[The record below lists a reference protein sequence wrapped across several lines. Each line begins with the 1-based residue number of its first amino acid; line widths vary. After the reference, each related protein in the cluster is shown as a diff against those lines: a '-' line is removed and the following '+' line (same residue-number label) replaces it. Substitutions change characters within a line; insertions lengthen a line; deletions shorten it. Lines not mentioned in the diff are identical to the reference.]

1 MIIFIIVFSEMRL
14 MFICFSFSFSVLCKS
29 AAEQVYVRFETK
41 FVFLWRL
48 FCLTITHGFL
58 FGPKCPNGICFVI
71 LFFFVSASACR
82 IQQVGIYKSRRT
94 KKKAQVFGERSMQI
108 PMLCL
113 AHSAYTRR
121 AEMLQGRKGPV
132 GPMHGQLAI
141 KQITCLA
148 TDSLPLRGA

>member
-1 MIIFIIVFSEMRL
+1 MIIFIVVFSEMRL

-29 AAEQVYVRFETK
+29 AAEQVYVRFETN

-58 FGPKCPNGICFVI
+58 FGPKCPNDICFVI
-71 LFFFVSASACR
+71 LFLFLPRLVVFNRWAFTRAAA
-82 IQQVGIYKSRRT
+82 Q
-94 KKKAQVFGERSMQI
+94 KKKTQVFGERSMQI